1 VAPAPRVFLPLSRS
15 SRYDRLLLSE
25 GMLEKHLIDPVG
37 QESARKGHDRLR
49 PVVFIRSLLVF
60 PTDPQRTCAARH
72 GWRDAA
78 VFSLPITFGTR
89 CACRESTPPGRAQVF
104 GTKPKEHLDNLAS
117 GRNVVVDYSSGGR
130 SQRIRGRMPMNNQA
144 ANLEQYEASR
154 AWRGRR
160 YHGDQATSHRIKY
173 LVTRPS

>member
-1 VAPAPRVFLPLSRS
+1 MTGYGPLFSFDRSSYFPPTLNGLALHVTDGAMPLCSRYQSRSGHDAPAGNRR
-15 SRYDRLLLSE
+15 
-25 GMLEKHLIDPVG
+25 
-37 QESARKGHDRLR
+37 
-49 PVVFIRSLLVF
+49 
-60 PTDPQRTCAARH
+60 
-72 GWRDAA
+72 
-78 VFSLPITFGTR
+78 
-89 CACRESTPPGRAQVF
+89 PPG
-104 GTKPKEHLDNLAS
+104 
-117 GRNVVVDYSSGGR
+117 VDYSSGGR